1 MRGTATEP
9 RIGPNAISRLA
20 DCLTREGRT
29 GEAEAVFGA
38 AGLRRYLD
46 TPPGEM
52 VPEADVVALYG
63 ALFATLGPVRAKAMA
78 RSAGAATAR
87 YLLAHRIPRLVQA
100 VLRLSPRRW
109 AARALCKAIAGHAW
123 TFAGGGTFEWRV
135 AERATLTILRSPLAR
150 AARGDL
156 AGCGHPVCDFYAG
169 TFEGVFSALVDRRAR
184 ATEIACAAAGAGA
197 CVFDVDFAPASP
209 RAVSGVPQ
217 SV

>member
-100 VLRLSPRRW
+100 VLRLSVDSKLKLPIDSS
-109 AARALCKAIAGHAW
+109 AAITSEGLLGGNYIALTPGAEADMLKD
-123 TFAGGGTFEWRV
+123 GG
-135 AERATLTILRSPLAR
+135 
-150 AARGDL
+150 
-156 AGCGHPVCDFYAG
+156 
-169 TFEGVFSALVDRRAR
+169 
-184 ATEIACAAAGAGA
+184 EIAETSGAPDLMSLIGS
-197 CVFDVDFAPASP
+197 VVNRSGGDAPAASP
-209 RAVSGVPQ
+209 APADAPPQ
-217 SV
+217 